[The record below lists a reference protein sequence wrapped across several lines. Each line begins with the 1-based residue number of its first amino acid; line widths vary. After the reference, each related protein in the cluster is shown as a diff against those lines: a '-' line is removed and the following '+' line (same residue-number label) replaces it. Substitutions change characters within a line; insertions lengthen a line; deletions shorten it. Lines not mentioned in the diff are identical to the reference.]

1 MSSAPSPALSALSA
15 LQPAASPGAP
25 ETRRRLLGAALAV
38 FGRYGYRRASM
49 EAVAA
54 EAGISRQGL
63 YRHYAGKVD
72 GSTRYGIDM
81 RLPGMLFAAAISHLH
96 DRGDAAGAEAAAAA
110 RAAGGGIAAVAGALI
125 GARLAFYAA
134 EIYASPHAAELLEES
149 GRLGG
154 PEIARRARRFRAAL
168 AAELARAGTRFA
180 DGLTAG
186 DLADLL
192 ILATAG
198 VKHGVRPGRVR
209 AEAQKIVGYLL
220 EGAAGARRSPRN
232 GGRHH
237 A

>member
-1 MSSAPSPALSALSA
+1 LSALSA

-63 YRHYAGKVD
+63 YRHYAGKEA
-72 GSTRYGIDM
+72 
-81 RLPGMLFAAAISHLH
+81 LFAAAISHLH

>member
-63 YRHYAGKVD
+63 YRHYAGKEA
-72 GSTRYGIDM
+72 
-81 RLPGMLFAAAISHLH
+81 LFAAAISHLH

>member
-1 MSSAPSPALSALSA
+1 MSTAPSSALTALP
-15 LQPAASPGAP
+15 PAASPGVP
-25 ETRRRLLGAALAV
+25 DSRRRVLDAALAV

-63 YRHYAGKVD
+63 YRHYAGKD
-72 GSTRYGIDM
+72 A
-81 RLPGMLFAAAISHLH
+81 LFVAAISHLH

-110 RAAGGGIAAVAGALI
+110 RAAGGGLAAVAGALI

-134 EIYASPHAAELLEES
+134 EIYASPHAAELMEES

-168 AAELARAGTRFA
+168 AAELAGSPARFA
-180 DGLTAG
+180 DGLTPG

-209 AEAQKIVGYLL
+209 AEVQKIVGYLL
-220 EGAAGARRSPRN
+220 EGALGARRPPRN